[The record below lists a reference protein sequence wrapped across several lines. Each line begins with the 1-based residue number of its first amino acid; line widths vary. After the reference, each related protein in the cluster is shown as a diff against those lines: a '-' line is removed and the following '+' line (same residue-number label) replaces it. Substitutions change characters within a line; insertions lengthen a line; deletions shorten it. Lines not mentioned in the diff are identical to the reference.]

1 MSQTLVVS
9 ISGVRGIFGAG
20 LDPEVIVRF
29 ASAYGEWILNQKP
42 ENATVVV
49 GRDARVSG
57 PVCADLVMR
66 TLQSQGIDVINAG
79 LATTPTVEMAVTA
92 EKAGGGIIITASHNP
107 KEWNALKFLNAV
119 IDLMDRSPHCLEG
132 DGT

>member
-29 ASAYGEWILNQKP
+29 ASAYGTWILNQHP
-42 ENATVVV
+42 DQPTVVV

-66 TLQSQGIDVINAG
+66 TL
-79 LATTPTVEMAVTA
+79 
-92 EKAGGGIIITASHNP
+92 
-107 KEWNALKFLNAV
+107 
-119 IDLMDRSPHCLEG
+119 
-132 DGT
+132 